1 MSYSEVSLHI
11 YAAVVI
17 RYTPRGAL
25 CLCASCTNPFSIITF
40 LSMYKSVFSLVEA
53 ALKNLNDKTKD
64 LNQFHVV
71 NCINYGIFKII

>member
-1 MSYSEVSLHI
+1 MTFLHRWPTCIFKFMSYSEVSLH
-11 YAAVVI
+11 YVCALVVLI
-17 RYTPRGAL
+17 
-25 CLCASCTNPFSIITF
+25 PFP
-40 LSMYKSVFSLVEA
+40 LSLSYQCKSVFSLVEA

>member
-1 MSYSEVSLHI
+1 MRESEVSLQI
-11 YAAVVI
+11 MPQWLSGIRLAVHYVC
-17 RYTPRGAL
+17 AL
-25 CLCASCTNPFSIITF
+25 VVLIPFP
-40 LSMYKSVFSLVEA
+40 LSLSYQCKSVFSLVEA

>member
-25 CLCASCTNPFSIITF
+25 FVVVLIPFP
-40 LSMYKSVFSLVEA
+40 LSLSYQCKSVFSLVEA